1 MTVKSKRWTINA
13 DQSGQNKSYGNFARF
28 TDDKICE
35 GAGYSEAPIKY
46 PCSKLTPGCLPPKSY
61 KDGLTGGRGK
71 SERDHSWH
79 FCRVDSQGGFGGG
92 GGCNERMVDGEW
104 ITYQGAGGG
113 FKGGSIAFWVDSQC
127 EGGGGGSFSAD
138 PNAKFDHHYVE
149 FGYCKIERQ
158 ISEN

>member
-1 MTVKSKRWTINA
+1 MISVKLKKKSFPGSKTSGPGRPTRWRA
-13 DQSGQNKSYGNFARF
+13 
-28 TDDKICE
+28 
-35 GAGYSEAPIKY
+35 
-46 PCSKLTPGCLPPKSY
+46 LVPPKSY

-71 SERDHSWH
+71 SERDHSRH
-79 FCRVDSQGGFGGG
+79 FFRVDSQGGFGGG
-92 GGCNERMVDGEW
+92 GGCNERLVNGEW

-158 ISEN
+158 MSEN